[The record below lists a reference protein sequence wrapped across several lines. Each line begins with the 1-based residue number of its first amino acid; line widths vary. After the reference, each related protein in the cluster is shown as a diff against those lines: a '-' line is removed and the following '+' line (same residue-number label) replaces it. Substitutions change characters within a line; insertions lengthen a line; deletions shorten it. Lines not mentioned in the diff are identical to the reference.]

1 MAITTW
7 ETINLLED
15 SYNDV
20 KIGVSQE
27 ISELSYD
34 DIANNTYCASS
45 WDDLQNPY
53 TIEKHGDEQNGKVW
67 STTGDNDTPVT
78 LISYTVGSTT
88 DWCKIGEGAMDV
100 TTDGI
105 TAHICFVYGTATDF
119 DSSGNLHSDS
129 SAKIVTKLEP
139 SLFRII
145 NDSGSYSIQ
154 GNDYDNDE
162 GITRKVKVQYKR
174 WLDIQHSEYEWA
186 DCSIIPCMVFSAEGN
201 NYITALY
208 SNNSSY
214 DIHNARYSEDG
225 IVWKNYGF
233 SSFDSAGDTDDF
245 IYATNLHVC
254 ISQEGLTEYIN
265 SGNQINVF
273 NTNHYSNT
281 TYTTDVA
288 GIGAFYSFSYKNG
301 GIIYGWYGD
310 YALDYLS
317 RYGLYFHDT
326 RTNKDYKPIISGGWV
341 TGYTDD
347 LTTPSE
353 IDDYTYE
360 GGTSH
365 DINPTP
371 PVKPAED
378 EISGMDVDMTG
389 TGMTGAVKY
398 YTMDNAGMSIFM
410 SALEDATQEHPNIAE
425 GFISATYIPRV
436 LDSVVTATSMP
447 ITVKGV
453 TLSANGNKV
462 IVQKPLLLASFNVPA
477 RHHNAFDNM
486 TKYFIYTPF
495 TDVIPLNYKCYGRN
509 IKVYLFPSIQDC
521 VADIVVQCAGLT
533 IAKQTVSMGS
543 SLSIAIENSAEKSTA
558 IVNACCK
565 YLGSAGAVIGGA
577 VTGNALAI
585 GGGAV
590 GVVASTVNVLNT
602 IGNSY
607 IHSYGTTTG
616 TTISIKPN
624 NVCMIEYVVEVDKP
638 SNFASTT
645 GNLVNKEMTLSQGMG
660 FTKIGNPRINT
671 NLTAPEYT
679 ELMNLLE
686 SGVIL

>member
-7 ETINLLED
+7 ETVDILTDAYNEIKIGLSKPINEL
-15 SYNDV
+15 SYND
-20 KIGVSQE
+20 
-27 ISELSYD
+27 
-34 DIANNTYCASS
+34 IASNCYCASS
-45 WDDLQNPY
+45 WYDLQNPY
-53 TIEKHGDEQNGKVW
+53 TIEKYAGDTRYWDSV
-67 STTGDNDTPVT
+67 GDTDTPVT
-78 LISYTVGSTT
+78 LIDFWRSGANYWG
-88 DWCKIGEGAMDV
+88 KIGVGAMDV
-100 TTDGI
+100 TSEGI
-105 TAHICFVYGTATDF
+105 TANICFVYGNNTDF
-119 DSSGNLHSDS
+119 DNNGNLHAS
-129 SAKIVTKLEP
+129 SNAKIVTKLEP

-145 NDSGSYSIQ
+145 NTSGVYSIQ
-154 GNDYDNDE
+154 GNVYDLDT
-162 GITRKVKVQYKR
+162 GITRNVKVQYKR
-174 WLDIQHSEYEWA
+174 WLDINHSEFTWV
-186 DCSIIPCMVFSAEGN
+186 DCSIIPCMIFSAEGN

-208 SNNSSY
+208 SYGNSY
-214 DIHNARYSEDG
+214 DISTARYSDDN
-225 IVWKNYGF
+225 IVWKNKGF
-233 SSFDSAGDTDDF
+233 SAFDGDGTTYDF
-245 IYATNLHVC
+245 TYGTNLLVC
-254 ISQEGLTEYIN
+254 MSAEDLTEYLN
-265 SGNQINVF
+265 SGNQF
-273 NTNHYSNT
+273 NAGNSNHYSNT

-288 GIGAFYSFSYKNG
+288 GIGAYYKFSYKNG

-365 DINPTP
+365 DIQPAP
-371 PVKPAED
+371 PVPPAQD
-378 EISGMDVDMTG
+378 EISGMDVDMLG

-398 YTMDNAGMSIFM
+398 YTMDNAGMSTFM
-410 SALEDATQEHPNIAE
+410 SALEDATAEHPNIAD

-436 LDSVVTATSMP
+436 LDSVVTATSMG

-462 IVQKPLLLASFNVPA
+462 ITQKPLLLASFNVPS
-477 RHHNAFDNM
+477 RHHNAFDNL

-495 TDVIPLNYKCYGRN
+495 TDVIPLNYKCYGRK
-509 IKVYLFPSIQDC
+509 IDVYMFPSIQDC
-521 VADIVVQCAGLT
+521 TADIVIQCAGLT

-543 SLSIAIENSAEKSTA
+543 SLAIAVENSAEKSTA

-565 YLGSAGAVIGGA
+565 YLGSAGAFAGGVA
-577 VTGNALAI
+577 TGNVLSTGA
-585 GGGAV
+585 GAV
-590 GVVASTVNVLNT
+590 GIVASTVNVMNT

-624 NVCMIEYVVEVDKP
+624 NICMIEYVAELDKP
-638 SNFASTT
+638 SNFASAT

-671 NLTAPEYT
+671 NLTAPEYA
-679 ELMNLLE
+679 ELINTLE